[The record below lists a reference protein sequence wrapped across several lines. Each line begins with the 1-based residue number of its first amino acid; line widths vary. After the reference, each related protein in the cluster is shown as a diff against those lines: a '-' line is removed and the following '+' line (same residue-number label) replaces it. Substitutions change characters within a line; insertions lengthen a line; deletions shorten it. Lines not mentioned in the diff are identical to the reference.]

1 MNSQSV
7 LNQISKKFHNNKDKY
22 SVHHKIKKHIEE
34 LCHDK
39 DFIQNVIKDS
49 IREEKFFGNSTN
61 LFFYLL
67 IEGDVIIA
75 INLFPP
81 IRDKAKDITVDN
93 IHHHGWRLLTTGV
106 ILGNGYESINFIKKS
121 HENIEGNQVKIK
133 IDRIFRH
140 THDSV
145 QFVDSDQAHVV
156 FHPQKTTATL
166 AIWSADR
173 DLANQRFKNTIKN
186 YPKTI
191 KLVSNVV
198 HKIGLNKIL
207 GLNQKKNVHYIPENN
222 QIIIDPNP
230 PKSSDGNKIEITDCI
245 LKFLQEI
252 NFNDYSFLKKIEKII
267 PLESKVT
274 YNKLINKQFIPDI
287 GIIGN
292 NNRRFSKKEILESIK
307 N

>member
-7 LNQISKKFHNNKDKY
+7 LSQISKKFHDNKDKY
-22 SVHHKIKKHIEE
+22 SIHHEIKKHIEE

-39 DFIQNVIKDS
+39 DFIQNAIKDC
-49 IREEKFFGNSTN
+49 IYKTKFFGNSTN
-61 LFFYLL
+61 LFLYLL

-81 IRDKAKDITVDN
+81 IRDKAEDITVDN
-93 IHHHGWRLLTTGV
+93 IHHHGWRLLTTG
-106 ILGNGYESINFIKKS
+106 ILVGNGYETINFIKKS
-121 HENIEGNQVKIK
+121 HENIEGNKIKLK

-145 QFVDSDQAHVV
+145 QFLDSDQAHVV
-156 FHPQKTTATL
+156 FHPETTTATL

-173 DLANQRFKNTIKN
+173 DLVNQKFKNAIKN

-191 KLVSNVV
+191 KLASNVI

-207 GLNQKKNVHYIPENN
+207 GLNEKKNVHFVPVNN
-222 QIIIDPNP
+222 QIITDPNP
-230 PKSSDGNKIEITDCI
+230 PKSHDGNKIEITNCW
-245 LKFLQEI
+245 LKFLQQV
-252 NFNDYSFLKKIEKII
+252 NFNDFSFLKKIEKTI
-267 PLESKVT
+267 PTESKII
-274 YNKLINKQFIPDI
+274 YNKLIKGEPINDT
-287 GIIGN
+287 GIIGS

>member
-1 MNSQSV
+1 MDSQSV
-7 LNQISKKFHNNKDKY
+7 LNQISKKFHNSKDKY
-22 SVHHKIKKHIEE
+22 SIHHKIKKHIEE

-49 IREEKFFGNSTN
+49 IRKEKFFGNSTN

-207 GLNQKKNVHYIPENN
+207 GLNQKK
-222 QIIIDPNP
+222 
-230 PKSSDGNKIEITDCI
+230 KCS
-245 LKFLQEI
+245 L
-252 NFNDYSFLKKIEKII
+252 YSRK
-267 PLESKVT
+267 
-274 YNKLINKQFIPDI
+274 
-287 GIIGN
+287 
-292 NNRRFSKKEILESIK
+292 
-307 N
+307 

>member
-49 IREEKFFGNSTN
+49 IHEAKFFGNLSN

-140 THDSV
+140 THDSM
-145 QFVDSDQAHVV
+145 QFVNSDQAHVV
-156 FHPQKTTATL
+156 FHPETTTATL

-173 DLANQRFKNTIKN
+173 DLVNQRFKNVMKN

-191 KLVSNVV
+191 KLASNVI
-198 HKIGLNKIL
+198 HKIRLNKIL
-207 GLNQKKNVHYIPENN
+207 GLNKRKNVHYVPKNN
-222 QIIIDPNP
+222 QIIIDPNL
-230 PKSSDGNKIEITDCI
+230 PKTSDGNKIEITNCI

-252 NFNDYSFLKKIEKII
+252 NFNDYSFLKRIEKII
-267 PLESKVT
+267 PPESKII
-274 YNKLINKQFIPDI
+274 YNKLINKKSIPDI